1 MEYALAGLLL
11 LFLVL
16 LFVETRRKAERLQR
30 IIVEE
35 KKAIAEDSGMTASL
49 GVFSPDTQT
58 TVIIGASE
66 QLGVFYY
73 RMMRQ
78 AKLIIKSRINLANL
92 SRIEFLI
99 NNQPYAVDVESDQ
112 TMPSL
117 AATDVADRLV
127 SQLSA
132 DSIRQVERAA
142 MRVSFYD
149 ETGSEKNLEI
159 TTFRAT
165 DQRQRFERVQLLKN
179 TVWWVA
185 FLQLGSRQ
193 ARQVRNVIEAGKSI
207 PEEKI
212 Q

>member
-16 LFVETRRKAERLQR
+16 IFVETRRKAERLQR
-30 IIVEE
+30 VIVEE

-49 GVFSPDTQT
+49 GVFTPDTQT

-73 RMMRQ
+73 RMLRQ

-92 SRIEFLI
+92 SRIEFLL
-99 NNQPYAVDVESDQ
+99 NNQPYAVDVESGQ
-112 TMPSL
+112 VMLSL
-117 AATDVADRLV
+117 AATEIADRTV

-159 TTFRAT
+159 TTFRAN

-179 TVWWVA
+179 TIWWVA
-185 FLQLGSRQ
+185 FLQLGSRH
-193 ARQVRNVIEAGKSI
+193 ARQMRSSLEAGEGRS
-207 PEEKI
+207 EENIK
-212 Q
+212 